1 MTAQEFVLVL
11 AWVLFPPD
19 MLAIG
24 VLLALHGMSESRS
37 RSRSRTIGAVLI
49 LLVASVCFSL
59 VMVVAPPGL
68 GLGIRDE
75 PIMWAPF
82 AFIAVAFALPMA
94 VWWSVRG
101 QSRRH

>member
-19 MLAIG
+19 VLAIG
-24 VLLALHGMSESRS
+24 VLLALHGMSES

-101 QSRRH
+101 KSRRP